1 MPMTT
6 SIALFF
12 LGMIIP
18 IWVYIITIVKSNG
31 GGSFAR

>member
-6 SIALFF
+6 SVALFF

-31 GGSFAR
+31 GSSFAS